1 MWQGQQ
7 KSEVKKKSVCEVEV
21 VRTQK
26 ECEMA

>member
-7 KSEVKKKSVCEVEV
+7 KSEVKKKSVREVEV

>member
-7 KSEVKKKSVCEVEV
+7 KSEVKKKSVHEVEV